1 MGWNRT
7 NFNNNV
13 MGDSGRRCR
22 HNDNVA
28 GESGNRRRC
37 LCECRF
43 VNDRVASE
51 IALRGPGCISG
62 TGRCGR
68 DTAEFVEQD
77 FGFNE
82 GFCGQV
88 SQSGNVQTTGRRKR
102 CDCRCF
108 NKCLRDLL
116 EDLLDEGC
124 PR

>member
-62 TGRCGR
+62 
-68 DTAEFVEQD
+68 
-77 FGFNE
+77 
-82 GFCGQV
+82 FCGQV